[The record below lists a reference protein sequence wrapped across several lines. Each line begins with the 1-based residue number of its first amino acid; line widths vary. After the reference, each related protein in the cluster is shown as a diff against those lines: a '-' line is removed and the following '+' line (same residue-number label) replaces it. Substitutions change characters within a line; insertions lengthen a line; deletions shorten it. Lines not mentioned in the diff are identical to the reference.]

1 MSMTA
6 SPAATAARNMLVAG
20 TGLLLAWSVL
30 GLLFLAATPLNGRA
44 ALGGAFLALAAA
56 VAATTLWFTA
66 RGLRARGQTLLDCGA
81 HPMQPLG
88 WIMAAGAVLLGA
100 MSLMALVWSG
110 PLAAGSPGAMVFV
123 ALCGVGFAL
132 GRLQV
137 TEHGVWSYWGFVPW
151 SRIEAWEPGQGT
163 VILITRRSPGVRG
176 LLESSSNLAHLSV
189 PPQHRDAFTEHLE
202 RRGIPRAG
210 RAS

>member
-1 MSMTA
+1 MRMTA
-6 SPAATAARNMLVAG
+6 SPAATAARNILVTG
-20 TGLLLAWSVL
+20 TGLLFAWSVL
-30 GLLFLAATPLNGRA
+30 GLLFLAATPMDGAAAMGGALLTLA
-44 ALGGAFLALAAA
+44 ALVAAA
-56 VAATTLWFTA
+56 TLWFTA

-88 WIMAAGAVLLGA
+88 WIMAASAVLLGA
-100 MSLMALVWSG
+100 MSVAELVWFG
-110 PLAAGSPGAMVFV
+110 PLAAGSPGAIVFI

-151 SRIEAWEPGQGT
+151 SRIEAWAPGQGT

-176 LLESSSNLAHLSV
+176 LLESSSNQAHLSV
-189 PPQHRDAFTEHLE
+189 PPQYRDPFTEHLE